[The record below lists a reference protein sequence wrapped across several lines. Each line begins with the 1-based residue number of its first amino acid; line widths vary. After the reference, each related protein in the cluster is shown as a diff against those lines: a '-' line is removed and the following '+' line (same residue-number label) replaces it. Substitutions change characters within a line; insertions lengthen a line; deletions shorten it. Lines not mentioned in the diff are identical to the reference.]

1 LCPFR
6 HHLFIVAAEDEQTGE
21 LRKAQA
27 ARAEAERRQAE
38 TSERPTEE
46 SQHRRRA
53 DKAGYLAE
61 KLAERERSERD

>member
-1 LCPFR
+1 M
-6 HHLFIVAAEDEQTGE
+6 AAEDEPQTEE
-21 LRKAQA
+21 LRQAQA
-27 ARAEAERRQAE
+27 ERAKAERRQAE

-46 SQHRRRA
+46 AQHSRRA